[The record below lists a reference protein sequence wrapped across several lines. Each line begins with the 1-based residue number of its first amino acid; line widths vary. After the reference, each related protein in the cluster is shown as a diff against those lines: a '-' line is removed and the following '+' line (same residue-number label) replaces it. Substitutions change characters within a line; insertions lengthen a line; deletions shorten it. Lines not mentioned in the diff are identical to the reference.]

1 MELEIPKYLSI
12 KNYQKV
18 NSLEHLSSTEKTVE
32 VLAILGDI
40 PSEQLKKKHSKDL
53 PKMYDKVTEALFD
66 VGYEYYPIIEVEGVL
81 YGYQPITKMTLGEYI
96 DLENLT
102 KKPLENLDQIMAILY
117 RPVLKHRFKSLEF
130 KIKNGLRLGQGK
142 LEDVLK
148 YYTVEEYDSNK
159 RYDYAEIFQD
169 IPVAY
174 ALGALSFFFANRK
187 HTLERYRDLF
197 VQNQNPEG
205 EEGDA
210 ESDGQTTFSEH
221 WGWLVTIY
229 HLASTPILSVTGD
242 KSITAVNFIGV
253 LNYLAYEKDK
263 TRQDEQ
269 RRKLLEQQ
277 RSYRIK

>member
-1 MELEIPKYLSI
+1 MELKIPKYLSI

-18 NSLEHLSSTEKTVE
+18 NSLEHLSSTEKIVE

-81 YGYQPITKMTLGEYI
+81 YGYEPITKMTLGEYI

-174 ALGALSFFFANRK
+174 ALGALSFFLQTANIHLRGIEIYSYK
-187 HTLERYRDLF
+187 TKTQKEKKEML
-197 VQNQNPEG
+197 NQM
-205 EEGDA
+205 A
-210 ESDGQTTFSEH
+210 KQ
-221 WGWLVTIY
+221 
-229 HLASTPILSVTGD
+229 LSVSTGD
-242 KSITAVNFIGV
+242 GLLLFITSLQHPSF
-253 LNYLAYEKDK
+253 
-263 TRQDEQ
+263 
-269 RRKLLEQQ
+269 
-277 RSYRIK
+277 RSQEISLSRL